1 MEQTTPINPLISVI
15 IPVYNVSQF
24 LDRCLESVVHQTYQN
39 LEIILIDD
47 GSTDSSGLLCDEWA
61 IKDSRI
67 RVIHTSN
74 SGAAAAR
81 NAGLDVAGGA
91 YITFVDAD
99 DYLEKNILETMLEV
113 LHNHN
118 ASCCMCGYT
127 PVDELGDKKQTVAVN
142 CETKLS
148 GIQAI
153 KERYLHH
160 KMEYNIVN
168 PWGKL
173 FAASMWKDLRFT
185 KGLYY
190 EDLDIMPYLYHRCDC
205 MVAIPQNGYFYYLR
219 SGSASRGTG
228 TDDKRYIDS
237 VLVRQKHV
245 AFYKSIGEY
254 GMSISVTQMLYDLII
269 TSACNGW
276 IPADE
281 EKFSQNT
288 YRQYLKDILRSP
300 AVSVKNKVRY
310 LLYGIVG
317 AQGYK
322 LLIQNGK

>member
-81 NAGLDVAGGA
+81 NLGLDLAHGN
-91 YITFVDAD
+91 YISFVDAD
-99 DYLEKNILETMLEV
+99 DYLEKTTLETMLTGIQ
-113 LHNHN
+113 NQG
-118 ASCCMCGYT
+118 ASCCICGYT
-127 PVDELGDKKQTVAVN
+127 PFDDCTGKYPVVAEINESV
-142 CETKLS
+142 LS
-148 GIQAI
+148 GKQAI

-160 KMEYNIVN
+160 RIAFNIVN

-173 FAASMWKDLRFT
+173 FKADLWENLRFT
-185 KGLYY
+185 NGLYY
-190 EDLDIMPYLYHRCDC
+190 EDLDIMPFLYHSIDRL
-205 MVAIPQNGYFYYLR
+205 VVIPQNGYYYYQR
-219 SGSASRGTG
+219 SGSSSRGTG
-228 TDDKRYIDS
+228 TDNKRYTDS
-237 VLVRQKHV
+237 ILIRQKHIQ
-245 AFYKSIGEY
+245 FYKTIGE
-254 GMSISVTQMLYDLII
+254 MNLAIDVAQMLCDLII

-276 IPADE
+276 IPNDE
-281 EKFSQNT
+281 KSHSRVI
-288 YRQYLKDILRSP
+288 YRQQLKDIILSP
-300 AVSVKNKVRY
+300 SVSTKNKARY
-310 LLYGIVG
+310 LLFWSMGPL
-317 AQGYK
+317 GYK
-322 LLIQNGK
+322 YLLRNEK